1 MPTGKPFGGSLG
13 QSPKDDGCIIDLMT
27 KVPLLYGQGR
37 SFAEGLTE
45 LTMFMMV
52 KMCYNMDNKHRQGGT
67 LMEFHVYENAR
78 AACEAAGV
86 LIAAQITR
94 KGDSVLGLATGS
106 TPIPAY
112 EMLVQWYERG
122 VIDFDRIRTFNLDEY
137 VGIDH
142 KNPLSYHA
150 FMDEHLFSKV
160 NIRRENVHLPSGN
173 AAADGEAYDK
183 AIHQAGGIDIQLLG
197 IGRNGHI
204 GFNEPDQSF
213 TYGTHVVTLT
223 PDTIQA
229 NARFFKSADEVPR
242 QAISMGIG
250 NIMSAKCVV
259 LVATGVDK
267 ANAVYKTICGP
278 ITPEVP
284 ASILQLHPCC
294 VILAD
299 REAASLMQESL

>member
-1 MPTGKPFGGSLG
+1 
-13 QSPKDDGCIIDLMT
+13 
-27 KVPLLYGQGR
+27 
-37 SFAEGLTE
+37 
-45 LTMFMMV
+45 
-52 KMCYNMDNKHRQGGT
+52 
-67 LMEFHVYENAR
+67 MEFHVYESAR

-86 LIAAQITR
+86 LIAAQVTR

-122 VIDFDRIRTFNLDEY
+122 VIDFDRVRTFNLDEY

-150 FMDEHLFSKV
+150 FMQEHLFSKV
-160 NIRRENVHLPSGN
+160 NLRPENTHLPSGHS
-173 AAADGEAYDK
+173 AEAGLKYDR
-183 AIHQAGGIDIQLLG
+183 AIHEAGGIDIQLLG

-204 GFNEPDQSF
+204 GFNEPAKDF
-213 TYGTHVVTLT
+213 TFGTHVVTLT
-223 PDTIQA
+223 QDTIEA
-229 NARFFKSADEVPR
+229 NARFFKSPDDVPR

-250 NIMSAKCVV
+250 NIMAAKCVV
-259 LVATGVDK
+259 LVATGADK
-267 ANAVYKTICGP
+267 ADAVYKTLCGP
-278 ITPEVP
+278 ITPQVP

-299 REAASLMQESL
+299 HEAGELVERERG

>member
-1 MPTGKPFGGSLG
+1 
-13 QSPKDDGCIIDLMT
+13 
-27 KVPLLYGQGR
+27 
-37 SFAEGLTE
+37 
-45 LTMFMMV
+45 
-52 KMCYNMDNKHRQGGT
+52 
-67 LMEFHVYENAR
+67 MEFHVYESAR
-78 AACEAAGV
+78 AACEAAGM

-106 TPIPAY
+106 TPVPAY
-112 EMLVQWYERG
+112 EKLVQWYQKG

-150 FMDEHLFSKV
+150 FMQEHLFSKV
-160 NIRRENVHLPSGN
+160 NLRPENVHLPSGHS
-173 AAADGEAYDK
+173 AAAGKAYDD
-183 AIHQAGGIDIQLLG
+183 AIRAAGGIDIQLLG

-204 GFNEPDQSF
+204 GFNEPAKEF

-223 PDTIQA
+223 QNTIEA

-250 NIMSAKCVV
+250 NIMAAKCVV
-259 LVATGVDK
+259 LVATGESK
-267 ANAVYKTICGP
+267 AEAVYKTIRGP

-294 VILAD
+294 VILTD
-299 REAASLMQESL
+299 REAGSLMKD